1 MNFIEHG
8 RVKKRISARTP
19 LIGRVEV
26 YKKEINERSVMTLL
40 LAETP
45 PAVITVSS
53 PNVSK

>member
-1 MNFIEHG
+1 M
-8 RVKKRISARTP
+8 ISARTP